1 LFVGFIATMAECDF
15 SRPFI
20 TGYGS
25 SPSRHGPARRRGRP
39 AIHEI
44 SRFPKYRELTHMP
57 GSTTTPDRRA
67 LAKPCLPYF
76 AFRSVNGVG
85 IRNKYL
91 SRLNGWPMRTPADAS
106 DLPSRTSTHGLGSD
120 VVRYSFIAMDF
131 HLLLSAGLP
140 GASDSA
146 LFSLP
151 SERCIADEINAL
163 SP

>member
-1 LFVGFIATMAECDF
+1 
-15 SRPFI
+15 
-20 TGYGS
+20 
-25 SPSRHGPARRRGRP
+25 
-39 AIHEI
+39 
-44 SRFPKYRELTHMP
+44 MP

-67 LAKPCLPYF
+67 LAKPCLPCF

-106 DLPSRTSTHGLGSD
+106 DLPSRTSTHGSGSD

-140 GASDSA
+140 GASDTLLNPHMLS
-146 LFSLP
+146 
-151 SERCIADEINAL
+151 DELLA
-163 SP
+163 

>member
-1 LFVGFIATMAECDF
+1 
-15 SRPFI
+15 
-20 TGYGS
+20 
-25 SPSRHGPARRRGRP
+25 
-39 AIHEI
+39 
-44 SRFPKYRELTHMP
+44 MP

-67 LAKPCLPYF
+67 LAKPCLPCF

-85 IRNKYL
+85 VRNKYL

-106 DLPSRTSTHGLGSD
+106 DLPSRTSTHGSGSD

-131 HLLLSAGLP
+131 KLLLPAGLP

-146 LFSLP
+146 LFALP